1 MDIFTRTLSNGI
13 RIIHH
18 PTVSPVGYCGLI
30 INTGSRDEQEDEHG
44 MAHFIEHVI
53 FKGTKKRKTY
63 HILSR
68 IDDVGGEL
76 NAYTAKEET
85 CIYASFLKQD
95 FDRALELLHDI
106 TFNSTFP
113 AKELEKEKE
122 VIIDEI
128 NSYKDN
134 PSDLI
139 LDDFEELVFKD
150 DPMGRN
156 ILGTAETL
164 EKFGRT
170 DIERFIS
177 NNYHTN
183 EMVICS
189 VGQIEPER
197 LFKIVTKY
205 YGSIKSNLRTKD
217 RPLIKPYQPQQVEK
231 KMDTFQSHIA
241 IGNVAYDLN
250 SPLRPGLLLLNNIIG
265 GPGMNS
271 RLNMS
276 LREKNGIAYNIE
288 SIYSPYSG
296 TGVFSIYFG
305 TDEENINRSLNI
317 VSREM
322 KKLMEKPLGVLQL
335 YNAQRQLKGQIT
347 ISSENKESLMLSIG
361 KSYLLYNKVDTLE
374 EIYKKIDDLTA
385 SDLMNI
391 ANEIFDPSKLSRLI
405 YRQSSEE

>member
-1 MDIFTRTLSNGI
+1 MEIFTHTLPNGI

-18 PTVSPVGYCGLI
+18 PTKSPVGYCGLI
-30 INTGSRDEQEDEHG
+30 INTGSRDEREDEHG

-95 FDRALELLHDI
+95 FERALELLHDI

-113 AKELEKEKE
+113 AKEIEKEKE

-139 LDDFEELVFKD
+139 IDDFEELVFKD

-156 ILGTAETL
+156 ILGTPETL
-164 EKFGRT
+164 GKFGRT
-170 DIERFIS
+170 DIERFMA
-177 NNYHTN
+177 NNYHTDQ
-183 EMVICS
+183 MVLCS
-189 VGQIEPER
+189 VGEILPTR
-197 LFKIVTKY
+197 LFKLASKYFGVVTTNLLVNNRP
-205 YGSIKSNLRTKD
+205 SI
-217 RPLIKPYQPQQVEK
+217 IPYIPRRVDKE
-231 KMDTFQSHIA
+231 MDTFQSHIA

-250 SPLRPGLLLLNNIIG
+250 SPLRPGLLLLNNILG

-305 TDEENINRSLNI
+305 TDEENINRSLSI
-317 VSREM
+317 VNREL
-322 KKLMEKPLGVLQL
+322 KKLREKSLGKLQL
-335 YNAQRQLKGQIT
+335 HNAQRQLKGQIT
-347 ISSENKESLMLSIG
+347 ISSENRESLMLSIG
-361 KSYLLYNKVDTLE
+361 KSYLLYNRVDSLE
-374 EIYKKIDDLTA
+374 EIYQKIDNITSADLLA
-385 SDLMNI
+385 I
-391 ANEIFDPSKLSRLI
+391 ANEIFDESRLSYLI
-405 YRQSSEE
+405 YRQS

>member
-1 MDIFTRTLSNGI
+1 MEIFTHTLKNGI

-18 PTVSPVGYCGLI
+18 TSVSPVGYCGLI
-30 INTGSRDEQEDEHG
+30 INTGSRDEMENEHG

-95 FDRALELLHDI
+95 FDRAIELLHDI

-113 AKELEKEKE
+113 AKEIEKEKE

-139 LDDFEELVFKD
+139 IDDFEELVFQD

-156 ILGTAETL
+156 ILGTPETL
-164 EKFGRT
+164 EKFGRN
-170 DIERFIS
+170 DIENFMH
-177 NNYHTN
+177 NNYHTDQ
-183 EMVICS
+183 MVICS
-189 VGQIEPER
+189 VGQIDPTR
-197 LFKIVTKY
+197 LFKIVSKY
-205 YGSIKSNLRTKD
+205 FGSVASNLRTGERKTI
-217 RPLIKPYQPQQVEK
+217 LPYHPQKLEK

-250 SPLRPGLLLLNNIIG
+250 SPNRPGLLLLNNILG

-296 TGVFSIYFG
+296 TGVFSIYYG

-317 VSREM
+317 VSREL
-322 KKLMEKPLGVLQL
+322 KKLREKPLGILQL
-335 YNAQRQLKGQIT
+335 HNAQRQLKGQIT
-347 ISSENKESLMLSIG
+347 IASDNKENLMLSIG
-361 KSYLLYNKVDTLE
+361 KSYLLYNRVDTLE
-374 EIYKKIDDLTA
+374 EIYKKINDITA
-385 SDLMNI
+385 SDLMAI
-391 ANEIFDPSKLSRLI
+391 ANEILDESKLSYLI
-405 YRQSSEE
+405 YKQS

>member
-1 MDIFTRTLSNGI
+1 MEIFTHTLPNGI

-18 PTVSPVGYCGLI
+18 PTKSPVGYCGLI
-30 INTGSRDEQEDEHG
+30 INTGSRDEKEDEHG

-95 FDRALELLHDI
+95 FERALELLHDI

-113 AKELEKEKE
+113 AKEIEKEKE

-139 LDDFEELVFKD
+139 IDDFEELVFKD

-156 ILGTAETL
+156 ILGTPETL

-170 DIERFIS
+170 DIECFMA
-177 NNYHTN
+177 NNYHTDQ
-183 EMVICS
+183 MVLCS
-189 VGQIEPER
+189 VGEILPSR
-197 LFKIVTKY
+197 LFKLASKY
-205 YGSIKSNLRTKD
+205 FGAVATNLRVNN
-217 RPLIKPYQPQQVEK
+217 RPSIIPYIPRRVDKE
-231 KMDTFQSHIA
+231 MDTFQSHIA

-250 SPLRPGLLLLNNIIG
+250 SPLRPGLLLLNNILG

-317 VSREM
+317 VYREL
-322 KKLMEKPLGVLQL
+322 KKLREKSLGKLQL
-335 YNAQRQLKGQIT
+335 HNAQRQLKGQIT
-347 ISSENKESLMLSIG
+347 ISSENRESLMLSIG
-361 KSYLLYNKVDTLE
+361 KSYLLYNRVDSLE
-374 EIYKKIDDLTA
+374 EIYQKIDNITSADLLA
-385 SDLMNI
+385 I
-391 ANEIFDPSKLSRLI
+391 ANEIFDESLLSYLI
-405 YRQSSEE
+405 YRQS

>member
-1 MDIFTRTLSNGI
+1 MEIFTHTLPNGI

-18 PTVSPVGYCGLI
+18 PTKSPVGYCGLI
-30 INTGSRDEQEDEHG
+30 INTGSRDERENEHG

-95 FDRALELLHDI
+95 FERALELLHDI

-113 AKELEKEKE
+113 AKEIEKEKE

-139 LDDFEELVFKD
+139 IDDFEELVFKD

-156 ILGTAETL
+156 ILGTPETL
-164 EKFGRT
+164 GKFGRT
-170 DIERFIS
+170 DIERFMA
-177 NNYHTN
+177 NNYHTDQ
-183 EMVICS
+183 MVLCS
-189 VGQIEPER
+189 VGEILPTR
-197 LFKIVTKY
+197 LFKLASKYFGVVTT
-205 YGSIKSNLRTKD
+205 NLRVNN
-217 RPLIKPYQPQQVEK
+217 RPSIIPYIPRRVDKE
-231 KMDTFQSHIA
+231 MDTFQSHIA

-250 SPLRPGLLLLNNIIG
+250 SPLRPGLLLLNNILG

-305 TDEENINRSLNI
+305 TDEENINRSLSI
-317 VSREM
+317 VNREL
-322 KKLMEKPLGVLQL
+322 KKLREKSLGKLQL
-335 YNAQRQLKGQIT
+335 HNAQRQLKGQIT
-347 ISSENKESLMLSIG
+347 ISSENRESLMLSIG
-361 KSYLLYNKVDTLE
+361 KSYLLYNRVDSLE
-374 EIYKKIDDLTA
+374 EIYQKIDNITSADLLA
-385 SDLMNI
+385 I
-391 ANEIFDPSKLSRLI
+391 ANEIFDESRLSYLI
-405 YRQSSEE
+405 YRQS

>member
-1 MDIFTRTLSNGI
+1 MEIFTHTLPNGI

-18 PTVSPVGYCGLI
+18 PTKSPVGYCGLI
-30 INTGSRDEQEDEHG
+30 INTGSRDERENEHG

-95 FDRALELLHDI
+95 FERALELLHDI

-113 AKELEKEKE
+113 AKEIEKEKE

-139 LDDFEELVFKD
+139 IDDFEELVFKD

-156 ILGTAETL
+156 ILGTPETL
-164 EKFGRT
+164 GKFGRT
-170 DIERFIS
+170 DIERFMA
-177 NNYHTN
+177 NNYHTDQ
-183 EMVICS
+183 MVLCS
-189 VGQIEPER
+189 VGEILPTR
-197 LFKIVTKY
+197 LFKLASKYFGVVTTNLLVNNRP
-205 YGSIKSNLRTKD
+205 SI
-217 RPLIKPYQPQQVEK
+217 IPYIPRRVDKE
-231 KMDTFQSHIA
+231 MDTFQSHIA

-250 SPLRPGLLLLNNIIG
+250 SPLRPGLLLLNNILG

-305 TDEENINRSLNI
+305 TDEENINRSLSI
-317 VSREM
+317 VNREL
-322 KKLMEKPLGVLQL
+322 KKLREKSLGKLQL
-335 YNAQRQLKGQIT
+335 HNAQRQLKGQIT
-347 ISSENKESLMLSIG
+347 ISSENRESLMLSIG
-361 KSYLLYNKVDTLE
+361 KSYLLYNRVDSLE
-374 EIYKKIDDLTA
+374 EIYQKIDNITSADLLA
-385 SDLMNI
+385 I
-391 ANEIFDPSKLSRLI
+391 ANEIFDESRLSYLI
-405 YRQSSEE
+405 YRQS

>member
-1 MDIFTRTLSNGI
+1 MDIFTHTLANGI

-30 INTGSRDEQEDEHG
+30 INTGSRDEKEDEHG

-95 FDRALELLHDI
+95 FDRAIELLHDI

-113 AKELEKEKE
+113 ARELEKEKE

-139 LDDFEELVFKD
+139 IDDFEELVFKD

-156 ILGTAETL
+156 ILGTPETL
-164 EKFGRT
+164 EKFSRN
-170 DIERFIS
+170 DIERFMA
-177 NNYHTN
+177 NNYHTDQ
-183 EMVICS
+183 MVICA
-189 VGQIEPER
+189 VGEITPTR
-197 LFKIVTKY
+197 LFKMATKY
-205 YGSIKSNLRTKD
+205 FGSVAPNLRTAE
-217 RPLIKPYQPQQVEK
+217 RPAIKPYQPQRLEK

-250 SPLRPGLLLLNNIIG
+250 SPLRPGLLLLNNILG

-276 LREKNGIAYNIE
+276 LRERNGIAYNIE
-288 SIYSPYSG
+288 SIYSPYYG

-317 VSREM
+317 VYREL
-322 KKLMEKPLGVLQL
+322 KKLREKALGKLQL
-335 YNAQRQLKGQIT
+335 HNAQRQLKGQIT

-361 KSYLLYNKVDTLE
+361 KSYLLYNRVDTLE
-374 EIYKKIDDLTA
+374 EIYSKIDALTA
-385 SDLMNI
+385 SDLLSI
-391 ANEIFDPSKLSRLI
+391 ANEVFDESKLSHLI
-405 YRQSSEE
+405 YRQS